1 MIAETLAGIS
11 LLKASVD
18 FIKSNID
25 TAKDIGEIAGAVD
38 GLFRGHDEVQAERS
52 KKSKMGIGDQFGIKN
67 VAQEIIDAKL
77 AAEKMQEMKNMINM
91 RFGPDTWQSIVD
103 ERAKR
108 IQEAKE
114 AALAAR
120 RQKQKEQAEFLE
132 TVKMVLIIGIC
143 SLGAVGAFIWVLYS
157 AASADP
163 GKPPI

>member
-38 GLFRGHDEVQAERS
+38 GLFRGHDEVQAKRS
-52 KKSKMGIGDQFGIKN
+52 KKSRMGIGDQFGIKN

-120 RQKQKEQAEFLE
+120 RQKQKEQAEFIE
-132 TVKMVLIIGIC
+132 TVKMVLIIGFVA
-143 SLGAVGAFIWVLYS
+143 LGALGAFIWVLY
-157 AASADP
+157 AASA
-163 GKPPI
+163 GAEGRPPI

>member
-38 GLFRGHDEVQAERS
+38 GLFRGNDEVQAERS
-52 KKSKMGIGDQFGIKN
+52 KKSRMGIGDQFGIKN

-114 AALAAR
+114 AARLL
-120 RQKQKEQAEFLE
+120 QIKKQKEQAEFIE
-132 TVKMVLIIGIC
+132 TLKMVAIIGIVAI
-143 SLGAVGAFIWVLYS
+143 SAIGALVWVMYS
-157 AASADP
+157 AATGDP
-163 GKPPI
+163 GRPPI

>member
-18 FIKSNID
+18 FIKSNIN
-25 TAKDIGEIAGAVD
+25 TAKDIGEIASAVD
-38 GLFRGHDEVQAERS
+38 GLFRGHDEVQADRS
-52 KKSKMGIGDQFGIKN
+52 KKSKMGIGDQFGIKS
-67 VAQEIIDAKL
+67 VAQEMIDAKL

-91 RFGPDTWQSIVD
+91 RFGPDTWQSIID

-120 RQKQKEQAEFLE
+120 RQKQKEQAELIE
-132 TVKMVLIIGIC
+132 TIKMAAIIGITVIGGF
-143 SLGAVGAFIWVLYS
+143 GALIWVLWS
-157 AASADP
+157 ASAGTP
-163 GKPPI
+163 ERPPM

>member
-18 FIKSNID
+18 FIKSNIN
-25 TAKDIGEIAGAVD
+25 TAKDIGEIASAVD

-52 KKSKMGIGDQFGIKN
+52 KKSKMGVADQFGIKS
-67 VAQEIIDAKL
+67 VAQEMIDAKL
-77 AAEKMQEMKNMINM
+77 AQEKMQEMKNMINM

-114 AALAAR
+114 AALEAK
-120 RQKQKEQAEFLE
+120 RQKQREHAEFIESL
-132 TVKMVLIIGIC
+132 KMMAIIGIAA
-143 SLGAVGAFIWVLYS
+143 LGGLAAFGWVMYT
-157 AASADP
+157 AATGNP
-163 GKPPI
+163 Q

>member
-67 VAQEIIDAKL
+67 IAQEIIDAKL

-114 AALAAR
+114 AARLL
-120 RQKQKEQAEFLE
+120 QIKKQKEQAEFIE
-132 TVKMVLIIGIC
+132 TLKMVMIIGIVAI
-143 SLGAVGAFIWVLYS
+143 SAIGALVWVLYS

-163 GKPPI
+163 GRPPI

>member
-52 KKSKMGIGDQFGIKN
+52 KKSGMGISDQFGIKS
-67 VAQEIIDAKL
+67 VAQEMIDAKL

-91 RFGPDTWQSIVD
+91 RFGPNTWQSIVD

-108 IQEAKE
+108 IQEHKE
-114 AALAAR
+114 EMAR
-120 RQKQKEQAEFLE
+120 IKREKLKEQAEFVE
-132 TVKMVLIIGIC
+132 QMKMMAIVLMAIC
-143 SLGAVGAFIWVLYS
+143 LGAGAFIYVMYVS
-157 AASADP
+157 
-163 GKPPI
+163 I